1 MPQHMDLEP
10 EIYGLKL
17 RSADWPV
24 DTIQKQ
30 NWVKRYGF
38 PIVPD
43 FAATVHAVT
52 GGTLPTAIGDL
63 DVVDSTPSQEDA
75 LKAYIVI
82 SSVERAE
89 NILGGA
95 ITLLRSVHNPQ
106 TRHLIPPRR

>member
-17 RSADWPV
+17 RSADRPV

-43 FAATVHAVT
+43 FAATAHAVT

-63 DVVDSTPSQEDA
+63 DVVDSTLSQEDA

-82 SSVERAE
+82 SRVERAE
-89 NILGGA
+89 NILVAQPFSPAFSTKG
-95 ITLLRSVHNPQ
+95 LLKQPSYF
-106 TRHLIPPRR
+106 

>member
-24 DTIQKQ
+24 NTTQKQ
-30 NWVKRYGF
+30 NWVKRCGF

-43 FAATVHAVT
+43 FTATVHAVT
-52 GGTLPTAIGDL
+52 GGTLPRL

-82 SSVERAE
+82 SRVERAD
-89 NILGGA
+89 NILVAQPFSPALFHQG
-95 ITLLRSVHNPQ
+95 PF
-106 TRHLIPPRR
+106 